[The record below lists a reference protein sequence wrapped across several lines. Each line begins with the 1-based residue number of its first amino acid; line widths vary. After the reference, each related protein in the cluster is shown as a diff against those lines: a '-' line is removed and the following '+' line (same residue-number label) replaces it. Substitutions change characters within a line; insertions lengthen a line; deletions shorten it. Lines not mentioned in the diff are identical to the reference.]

1 MSITNIIQTRR
12 SVYPEQYNDKI
23 IPDAE
28 IMQMLENSNFAPT
41 HKLTQPWRF
50 KIISSDKKIELGNIL
65 AEWSKNNSEQ
75 FSDTQFRKIIGKT
88 VKSSHIIAVCMQRD
102 PKKSV
107 PEWEEI
113 AATAMAVQNIWLTA
127 SELGIG
133 MYWSSPKAIESETVK
148 NFLELANEES
158 CLGFLYMGYPESIID
173 QKANRSPIS
182 EKIVWL

>member
-28 IMQMLENSNFAPT
+28 IMLMLENSNFAPT

-50 KIISSDKKIELGNIL
+50 KIIRSDKKVELGNII
-65 AEWSKNNSEQ
+65 ADYSKKNSEQ
-75 FSDTQFRKIIGKT
+75 FTEMQYRKIIGKA
-88 VKSSHIIAVCMQRD
+88 VKSSHIIAICMQRD
-102 PKKSV
+102 SKNSV

-127 SELGIG
+127 TELGIA
-133 MYWSSPKAIESETVK
+133 MYWSSPKVIESEVLA
-148 NFLELANEES
+148 NFLKLSEGES
-158 CLGFLYMGYPESIID
+158 CLGFLYMGYPSTAIE
-173 QKANRSPIS
+173 QNVKRTAFS
-182 EKIVWL
+182 EKVVWL